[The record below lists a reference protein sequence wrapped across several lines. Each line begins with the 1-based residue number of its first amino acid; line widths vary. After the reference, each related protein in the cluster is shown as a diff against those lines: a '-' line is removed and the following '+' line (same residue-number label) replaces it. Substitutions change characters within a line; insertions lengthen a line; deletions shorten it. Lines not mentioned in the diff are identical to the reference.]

1 MKFQEFSSNVHIP
14 AEFTLRSVTDI
25 DTDALAI
32 AYIFKELLECIF
44 LSYVHYL

>member
-14 AEFTLRSVTDI
+14 PGFKLRSVTNI

-32 AYIFKELLECIF
+32 AYIIKELLKFTF
-44 LSYVHYL
+44 LSYVRYF